1 MSLLLAL
8 PKGRLL
14 NEVKVLLEKVGIEF
28 DDKSRKLII
37 NTSKDFI
44 KVAILRTWDIPKF
57 VNYGAADIGVVGK
70 DILFESNLE
79 NNYYELEDLGIGQ
92 CRMSLA
98 SLENKIPRQKKK
110 IRVASKYPEYTKKYF
125 LENSKDIE
133 ILILKGAIE
142 IAPVLGLADCIVDL
156 VQTGQTLKENG
167 LKELEK
173 ISDITSRLIVNKSSF
188 KSKHKEINE
197 ILRELKK
204 HV

>member
-14 NEVKVLLEKVGIEF
+14 NEVKGLLEKVEIKF

-98 SLENKIPRQKKK
+98 SLENKIPSQKK

-188 KSKHKEINE
+188 KSKYKEINE
-197 ILRELKK
+197 IVRELKK

>member
-14 NEVKVLLEKVGIEF
+14 NEIKGLLEKVGIEF

-37 NTSKDFI
+37 STSKDFI

-70 DILFESNLE
+70 DILFESKLE

-98 SLENKIPRQKKK
+98 SLENKIPRQKK

-188 KSKHKEINE
+188 KSKYKEISE

-204 HV
+204 HA

>member
-1 MSLLLAL
+1 LLAL

-98 SLENKIPRQKKK
+98 SLENKIPRQKK

-188 KSKHKEINE
+188 KSKFKEINE
-197 ILRELKK
+197 ISRELKK
-204 HV
+204 HI

>member
-98 SLENKIPRQKKK
+98 SLENKIPRQKK

-188 KSKHKEINE
+188 KSKYKEINE
-197 ILRELKK
+197 ISRELKK
-204 HV
+204 HI

>member
-98 SLENKIPRQKKK
+98 SLENKIPRQKK

-142 IAPVLGLADCIVDL
+142 IAPVLGLADCIIDL

-188 KSKHKEINE
+188 KSKYKEINE
-197 ILRELKK
+197 ISRELKK
-204 HV
+204 HI

>member
-14 NEVKVLLEKVGIEF
+14 NEVKGLLEKVGIEF

-98 SLENKIPRQKKK
+98 SLENKIPRQKK

-142 IAPVLGLADCIVDL
+142 IAPALGLADCIVDL

-167 LKELEK
+167 LNELEK

-188 KSKHKEINE
+188 KSKYKEINE
-197 ILRELKK
+197 ISRELKK
-204 HV
+204 HI

>member
-98 SLENKIPRQKKK
+98 SLENKIPNQKK

-197 ILRELKK
+197 IFRELKK

>member
-98 SLENKIPRQKKK
+98 SLENKIPRQKK
-110 IRVASKYPEYTKKYF
+110 IRVASKYPEFTKKYF

-167 LKELEK
+167 LNELEK

-188 KSKHKEINE
+188 KSKYKEINE
-197 ILRELKK
+197 ISRELKK
-204 HV
+204 HI

>member
-1 MSLLLAL
+1 MLIAL
-8 PKGRLL
+8 PKGRMLPEIKKL
-14 NEVKVLLEKVGIEF
+14 FSKIGIDF
-28 DDKSRKLII
+28 DENSRKLII
-37 NTSKDFI
+37 ESSEENI
-44 KVAILRTWDIPKF
+44 KIAILRTWDIPKF
-57 VNYGAADIGVVGK
+57 VNYGAADLGVVGK
-70 DILFESNLE
+70 DILFETDLE

-98 SLENKIPRQKKK
+98 SLENKIPSQKK

-188 KSKHKEINE
+188 KSKYKEINE
-197 ILRELKK
+197 ISRELKK
-204 HV
+204 HI

>member
-98 SLENKIPRQKKK
+98 SLENKIPRQKK

-188 KSKHKEINE
+188 KSKFKEINE
-197 ILRELKK
+197 ISRELKK
-204 HV
+204 HI

>member
-57 VNYGAADIGVVGK
+57 VNYGAADIGIVGK

-98 SLENKIPRQKKK
+98 SLENKIPRQKK
-110 IRVASKYPEYTKKYF
+110 IRVASKYPEFTKKYF
-125 LENSKDIE
+125 LENSKDME

-188 KSKHKEINE
+188 KSKYKEINE
-197 ILRELKK
+197 ISRELKM
-204 HV
+204 HI

>member
-14 NEVKVLLEKVGIEF
+14 NEVKDLFEKVGIEF

-98 SLENKIPRQKKK
+98 SLENKIPSQKK

-188 KSKHKEINE
+188 KSKYKEINE
-197 ILRELKK
+197 ILRELEE

>member
-79 NNYYELEDLGIGQ
+79 NNYYELKDLGIGQ

-98 SLENKIPRQKKK
+98 SLENKIPSQKK

>member
-14 NEVKVLLEKVGIEF
+14 NEAKGLLEKIGIEF

-79 NNYYELEDLGIGQ
+79 NNYYELKDLGIGQ

-98 SLENKIPRQKKK
+98 SLENKIPSQKK

-188 KSKHKEINE
+188 KSKYKEINE

>member
-14 NEVKVLLEKVGIEF
+14 NEVKGLLEKVGIEF

-70 DILFESNLE
+70 DILFESKLE

-98 SLENKIPRQKKK
+98 SLENKIPRQKK

-125 LENSKDIE
+125 LENSKDME

-188 KSKHKEINE
+188 KSKYKEINE
-197 ILRELKK
+197 ISRELKK
-204 HV
+204 HI

>member
-98 SLENKIPRQKKK
+98 SLENKIPRQKK
-110 IRVASKYPEYTKKYF
+110 
-125 LENSKDIE
+125 
-133 ILILKGAIE
+133 
-142 IAPVLGLADCIVDL
+142 LGLL
-156 VQTGQTLKENG
+156 QN
-167 LKELEK
+167 
-173 ISDITSRLIVNKSSF
+173 
-188 KSKHKEINE
+188 
-197 ILRELKK
+197 ILNIQKNIF
-204 HV
+204 

>member
-57 VNYGAADIGVVGK
+57 VNYGAADIGIVGK

-98 SLENKIPRQKKK
+98 SLENKIPRQKK

-125 LENSKDIE
+125 LENSKDME

-188 KSKHKEINE
+188 KSKYKEINE
-197 ILRELKK
+197 ISRELKK
-204 HV
+204 HI

>member
-98 SLENKIPRQKKK
+98 SLENKIPRQKK

-125 LENSKDIE
+125 LENSKDME

-188 KSKHKEINE
+188 KSKYKEINE
-197 ILRELKK
+197 ISRELKK
-204 HV
+204 HI

>member
-14 NEVKVLLEKVGIEF
+14 NEVKGLLEKVGIEF

-70 DILFESNLE
+70 DILFESKLE

-98 SLENKIPRQKKK
+98 SLENKIPRQKK

-188 KSKHKEINE
+188 KSKYKEINE
-197 ILRELKK
+197 ISRELKM
-204 HV
+204 HI

>member
-98 SLENKIPRQKKK
+98 SLENIPSQKK

-188 KSKHKEINE
+188 KSKYKEINE
-197 ILRELKK
+197 ISRELKK
-204 HV
+204 HI

>member
-98 SLENKIPRQKKK
+98 SLENKIPRQKK

-133 ILILKGAIE
+133 ILTLKGAIE

-188 KSKHKEINE
+188 KSKYKEINE
-197 ILRELKK
+197 ISRELKK
-204 HV
+204 HI

>member
-14 NEVKVLLEKVGIEF
+14 NEVKGLLEKVGIEF

-79 NNYYELEDLGIGQ
+79 NNYYELEDLGIGK

-98 SLENKIPRQKKK
+98 SLENKIPRQKK

-167 LKELEK
+167 LNELEK

-188 KSKHKEINE
+188 KSKYKEINE
-197 ILRELKK
+197 ISRELKK
-204 HV
+204 HI

>member
-98 SLENKIPRQKKK
+98 SLENKIPNQKK

-156 VQTGQTLKENG
+156 VQTRQTLKENG

>member
-14 NEVKVLLEKVGIEF
+14 NEVKGLLEKVGIEF

-70 DILFESNLE
+70 DILFESKLE

-98 SLENKIPRQKKK
+98 SLENKIPRQKK

-188 KSKHKEINE
+188 KSKFKEINE
-197 ILRELKK
+197 ISRELKK
-204 HV
+204 HI

>member
-70 DILFESNLE
+70 DILFESKLE

-98 SLENKIPRQKKK
+98 SLENKIPRQKK

-188 KSKHKEINE
+188 KSKYKEINE
-197 ILRELKK
+197 ISRELKK
-204 HV
+204 HI

>member
-98 SLENKIPRQKKK
+98 SLENKIPSQKK

-188 KSKHKEINE
+188 KSKYKEINE

>member
-98 SLENKIPRQKKK
+98 SLENKIPNQKK

-188 KSKHKEINE
+188 KSKYKEINE

>member
-98 SLENKIPRQKKK
+98 SLENKIPRQKK

-156 VQTGQTLKENG
+156 VQTGLTLKENG
-167 LKELEK
+167 LNELEK

-188 KSKHKEINE
+188 KSKYKEINE
-197 ILRELKK
+197 ISRQLKK
-204 HV
+204 HI

>member
-14 NEVKVLLEKVGIEF
+14 NEVKGLLEKVGIEF

-98 SLENKIPRQKKK
+98 SLENKIPRQKK

-188 KSKHKEINE
+188 KSKYKEINE
-197 ILRELKK
+197 ISRELKK
-204 HV
+204 HI

>member
-14 NEVKVLLEKVGIEF
+14 NEVKGLFEKVGIEF

-98 SLENKIPRQKKK
+98 SLENKIPRQKK

-167 LKELEK
+167 LNELEK

-188 KSKHKEINE
+188 KSKYKEINE
-197 ILRELKK
+197 ISRELKK
-204 HV
+204 HI

>member
-14 NEVKVLLEKVGIEF
+14 NEVKGLLEKVGIEF

-98 SLENKIPRQKKK
+98 SLENKIPRQKK

-188 KSKHKEINE
+188 KSKFKEINE
-197 ILRELKK
+197 ISRELKK
-204 HV
+204 HI